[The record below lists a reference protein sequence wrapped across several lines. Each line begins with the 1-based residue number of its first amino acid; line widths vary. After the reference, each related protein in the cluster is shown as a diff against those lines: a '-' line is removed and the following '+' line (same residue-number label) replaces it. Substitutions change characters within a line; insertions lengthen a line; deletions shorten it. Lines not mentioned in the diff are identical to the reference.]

1 MSVTESIKSS
11 AGIRNNDNIKYQ
23 VFPHVIDKFL
33 SQIFFYVC
41 FFLKQKNKTTCKWP
55 NSFSRRFTLSFGLEH
70 LSQWY
75 NFDGEKQ
82 RL

>member
-33 SQIFFYVC
+33 SQIFFFIFV
-41 FFLKQKNKTTCKWP
+41 FLKNKKIKLP
-55 NSFSRRFTLSFGLEH
+55 ANDQIAFRDVSPYHSA
-70 LSQWY
+70 
-75 NFDGEKQ
+75 
-82 RL
+82 

>member
-23 VFPHVIDKFL
+23 VFAHVIDKFL
-33 SQIFFYVC
+33 SQIFFCV
-41 FFLKQKNKTTCKWP
+41 FFFNKKIKITWKWP
-55 NSFSRRFTLSFGLEH
+55 NSFSRRFTLSYGLEH
-70 LSQWY
+70 MSQWY
-75 NFDGEKQ
+75 NCDGEKQ

>member
-11 AGIRNNDNIKYQ
+11 AGIRNTDNIKYQ

-41 FFLKQKNKTTCKWP
+41 FFKKQKNKTTCK
-55 NSFSRRFTLSFGLEH
+55 
-70 LSQWY
+70 
-75 NFDGEKQ
+75 
-82 RL
+82 

>member
-1 MSVTESIKSS
+1 MSVTESMRTS

-33 SQIFFYVC
+33 SQI
-41 FFLKQKNKTTCKWP
+41 LIKITCKWP